1 MDKYKGNQLHY
12 PLDRDLS
19 MQWIRVI
26 HLFNNW
32 GLAPVVQR
40 LDSAIQRI
48 NHYPEDKYKGNQ
60 LRYPLDR
67 DLSMQWIVLI
77 VLSTFSTTGAWPQF
91 VQTLDGAT
99 QRINHHPV
107 DKY

>member
-1 MDKYKGNQLHY
+1 MFDSATQRINHHPEDKYKGNQLRY
-12 PLDRDLS
+12 PVDRDLS

-48 NHYPEDKYKGNQ
+48 N
-60 LRYPLDR
+60 RYPANKAIVSRNMYPPDR
-67 DLSMQWIVLI
+67 DLS
-77 VLSTFSTTGAWPQF
+77 G
-91 VQTLDGAT
+91 G
-99 QRINHHPV
+99 
-107 DKY
+107 